1 MDSKNRKPPRQE
13 DEGADPDRGGGK
25 AARKGQAA
33 GRLRLQPVQTAK
45 DLSADDLLPPTAKRR
60 VYERIALKIREFAAT
75 PLDRALNPWTLAP
88 FVKIRVVKI
97 KEIRGLS
104 EESRRTLLGD
114 NGKAWSG
121 GASRPLP
128 DGWRLVFLN
137 PNHTRERQA
146 ATLMEEICH
155 VILGHSPTRLMHAEE
170 TSKGVRF
177 RNFDKNQEEVAY
189 AVGAATLIPFFPLK
203 RAVSGGLNSDVIAR
217 RFGVSRNLVEYRIK
231 VCRLWPEYKARNT
244 QAG

>member
-1 MDSKNRKPPRQE
+1 MSSDDRQQTLSID
-13 DEGADPDRGGGK
+13 DEM
-25 AARKGQAA
+25 
-33 GRLRLQPVQTAK
+33 
-45 DLSADDLLPPTAKRR
+45 LPPTAKRR

-75 PLDRALNPWTLAP
+75 PLDQPLNPWKLAP
-88 FVKIRVVKI
+88 FVKIRVMDLKAV
-97 KEIRGLS
+97 EGLS
-104 EESRRTLLGD
+104 DESRTLLLGD
-114 NGKAWSG
+114 NGKSWSG

-155 VILGHSPTRLMHAEE
+155 VILGHSPTRLLLAEQ

-189 AVGAATLIPFFPLK
+189 SVGAATLIPYFPLK
-203 RAVSGGLNSDVIAR
+203 HAVMARLTADKIAR
-217 RFGVSRNLVEYRIK
+217 RFGVSRDLVEYRIK
-231 VCRLWPEYKARNT
+231 VCRLWSDYKQKRP
-244 QAG
+244 QIS

>member
-1 MDSKNRKPPRQE
+1 MTSEASVPPQPI
-13 DEGADPDRGGGK
+13 DE
-25 AARKGQAA
+25 
-33 GRLRLQPVQTAK
+33 
-45 DLSADDLLPPTAKRR
+45 LLPPTAKRR
-60 VYERIALKIREFAAT
+60 VYERIALKVREFAGT
-75 PLDRALNPWTLAP
+75 PLDQALNPWKLAP
-88 FVKIRVVKI
+88 FVKIRVMSLRDV
-97 KEIRGLS
+97 EGLS
-104 EESRRTLLGD
+104 EESRRVLLGD

-155 VILGHSPTRLMHAEE
+155 VLLGHSPTRLMHEEE

-189 AVGAATLIPFFPLK
+189 AVGAASLIPYFPLK
-203 RAVSGGLNSDVIAR
+203 HAVLAGLTSEVMAR
-217 RFGVSRNLVEYRIK
+217 RFGVSRDLVEYRIK
-231 VCRLWPEYKARNT
+231 VCRLWAEYKARRVRVS
-244 QAG
+244 